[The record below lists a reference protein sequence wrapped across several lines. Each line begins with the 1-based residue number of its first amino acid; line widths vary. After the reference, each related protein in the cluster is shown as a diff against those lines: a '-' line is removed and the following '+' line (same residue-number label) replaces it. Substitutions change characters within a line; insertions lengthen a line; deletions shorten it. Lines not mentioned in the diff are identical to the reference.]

1 MIYRLFTERLP
12 YADTK
17 WLWLAA
23 LVFTA
28 ALSALALR
36 VFKNKL
42 PRDKGRE
49 FAVDG
54 ALSAGKVRGAGIV
67 FVCCFIISALLFVP
81 VTLEYVFYYILVF
94 FGMLSGYLDD
104 RSDKPWGEYKK
115 GVIDLII
122 STLTALCFV
131 HYNPELLN
139 LSFFGFGFHVHP
151 VIYVILGALAVWML
165 VNAVNCSDGIDGY
178 SSSLTIVS
186 LLSASGA
193 ILINGT
199 GKAPLIAALLM
210 IVSLLPYLW
219 KNAQPSTMLMGDAG
233 SRALGLFLCIT
244 MFKTGN
250 ALLII
255 PMCCMLCL
263 DGLVGIV
270 KIVTIRFLHINP
282 LKNIRTPLHDHF
294 RKNKGW
300 SNSQVIFRLCILQS
314 LISAAAL
321 IIMK

>member
-1 MIYRLFTERLP
+1 MIYRLFAERLP
-12 YADTK
+12 DADTK

-67 FVCCFIISALLFVP
+67 FVCCFIISTLLFVP

-122 STLTALCFV
+122 STLTSLCFV

-139 LSFFGFGFHVHP
+139 LSFFGFGFRVHP
-151 VIYVILGALAVWML
+151 IIYVILALSPYG
-165 VNAVNCSDGIDGY
+165 CS
-178 SSSLTIVS
+178 SMRSTAPTVS
-186 LLSASGA
+186 TA
-193 ILINGT
+193 T
-199 GKAPLIAALLM
+199 
-210 IVSLLPYLW
+210 
-219 KNAQPSTMLMGDAG
+219 
-233 SRALGLFLCIT
+233 
-244 MFKTGN
+244 
-250 ALLII
+250 
-255 PMCCMLCL
+255 
-263 DGLVGIV
+263 
-270 KIVTIRFLHINP
+270 
-282 LKNIRTPLHDHF
+282 
-294 RKNKGW
+294 
-300 SNSQVIFRLCILQS
+300 
-314 LISAAAL
+314 AAA
-321 IIMK
+321 

>member
-1 MIYRLFTERLP
+1 MIYRLFAERLP
-12 YADTK
+12 DADTK

-193 ILINGT
+193 ILIKRHRQGSSHRGT
-199 GKAPLIAALLM
+199 ADDSLAPP
-210 IVSLLPYLW
+210 LPLEERS
-219 KNAQPSTMLMGDAG
+219 AEHDAHG
-233 SRALGLFLCIT
+233 R
-244 MFKTGN
+244 
-250 ALLII
+250 
-255 PMCCMLCL
+255 
-263 DGLVGIV
+263 
-270 KIVTIRFLHINP
+270 RR
-282 LKNIRTPLHDHF
+282 LKGARTFPLHNDVQDGQRPFDNPDVLH
-294 RKNKGW
+294 
-300 SNSQVIFRLCILQS
+300 
-314 LISAAAL
+314 AL
-321 IIMK
+321 P